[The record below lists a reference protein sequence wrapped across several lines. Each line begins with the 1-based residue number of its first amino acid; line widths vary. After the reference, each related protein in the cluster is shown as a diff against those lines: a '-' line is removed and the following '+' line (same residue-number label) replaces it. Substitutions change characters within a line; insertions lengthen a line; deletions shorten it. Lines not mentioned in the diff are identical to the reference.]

1 MALRSIKIN
10 NPDAVNI
17 IMGQSVD
24 SQLLD
29 VMNRALARSH
39 PDLRYGLTFNE
50 PFRQIST
57 GTDMSLLALAKLN
70 AEKIGAG
77 DFFVLVVDHQIP
89 VEILKTIKSVQAIS
103 DIYCATS
110 KSVEIIV
117 KESAGNKVIIGV
129 VDDYKSLEVN

>member
-1 MALRSIKIN
+1 MALRSIKIK
-10 NPDAVNI
+10 NPNAVNI
-17 IMGQSVD
+17 IMGQSID
-24 SQLLD
+24 SHLLD
-29 VMNRALARSH
+29 VLNRTLAGSH

-50 PFRQIST
+50 PFRRIST

-70 AEKIGAG
+70 AEKIGVG

-117 KESAGNKVIIGV
+117 KESAENTMVIGV
-129 VDDYKSLEVN
+129 VDDYKSREVN